1 MQELK
6 ELSVGALQPS
16 PTNPRKNLG
25 DITELVESVRTKGLI
40 EPIVARPLNGR
51 GTCEIVCGHR
61 RAAAAK
67 AAGLATV
74 PVLVRELNDDQVLDL
89 QLAEN
94 IDRADLSPL
103 EEAEAYALRL
113 ERGQSVQHVADR
125 IGRTPAYVAQRLKL
139 LELPQEAREA
149 LASGELT
156 LGVAQLIAR
165 IPNPKLQKEAL
176 NEFGPNPLEGC
187 AGVREAREGIEH
199 RYMLRLAEAQFDTAD
214 ATLVPAAGPCTT
226 CQKRTGNQTEL
237 FADVASP
244 DLCTDPPCHKKKVD
258 AEWSRRKKAAA
269 KSGIQVL
276 DDKESDKALHFG
288 SSYSGWAKL
297 DEKQYVGGKSR
308 SIRSILGKDTP
319 PTAIARDK
327 WNGKIVELVKKADLD
342 KALRAQGLL
351 AKDERPSKTERSAQQ
366 KAADRK
372 KKIRRAAIERVLALA
387 EEAGG
392 NVDQD
397 AAFSLVVRSFAAR
410 VWSEVQRAILDR
422 RKVPIDK
429 KLGAEGTILAYA
441 SKLSGDE
448 LIGLG
453 LELAMRSGAPW
464 NDYAHDKTRTLW
476 DEGLKLL
483 GVDCK
488 ELEAKIADEL
498 KAKAK
503 AGKSVAGQIAK
514 AQKATRATRKAKA
527 SAEPAV
533 DDFGNELADEVC
545 RGCGCSELDPCP
557 GGCAWAKPGLCT
569 NCVGDKPKGR
579 KAAPKGERERRKAR
593 IPGKP
598 GSKGKARAA
607 TARA

>member
-1 MQELK
+1 MQAKLK
-6 ELSVGALQPS
+6 EIEIGRLKPS
-16 PTNPRKNLG
+16 PTNPRKSLG
-25 DITELVESVRTKGLI
+25 DITELAESIRAKGII
-40 EPIVARPLNGR
+40 EPIVGRPIPDGY
-51 GTCEIVCGHR
+51 EIVCGHR

-74 PVLVRELNDDQVLDL
+74 PVLVRELDDDQVLDL

-165 IPNPKLQKEAL
+165 IPNPKLQEEAL
-176 NEFGPNPLEGC
+176 KEFGPDSFDGC
-187 AGVREAREGIEH
+187 ASVRETKESIEH

-214 ATLVPAAGPCTT
+214 ATLVPDAGPCTT
-226 CQKRTGNQTEL
+226 CLKRTGNQTEL

-244 DLCTDPPCHKKKVD
+244 DLCTDPPCHKKKLD

-276 DDKESDKALHFG
+276 DDKESDKALRSWSH
-288 SSYSGWAKL
+288 SGWAKL
-297 DEKQYVGGKSR
+297 DDKQYVGGKTR
-308 SIRSILGKDTP
+308 SIRSILGKDAP
-319 PTAIARDK
+319 PAALARDK

-351 AKDERPSKTERSAQQ
+351 EKEERPGKTERSSQQ

-464 NDYAHDKTRTLW
+464 HEHVYDKTRRLW
-476 DEGLKLL
+476 DEGLDLL
-483 GVDCK
+483 GVDFK
-488 ELEAKIADEL
+488 RIESSIADEL
-498 KAKAK
+498 KAKASTKKTNGAKPK

-514 AQKATRATRKAKA
+514 AQKATRRATRKAK
-527 SAEPAV
+527 S
-533 DDFGNELADEVC
+533 
-545 RGCGCSELDPCP
+545 RS
-557 GGCAWAKPGLCT
+557 
-569 NCVGDKPKGR
+569 
-579 KAAPKGERERRKAR
+579 
-593 IPGKP
+593 
-598 GSKGKARAA
+598 SARA
-607 TARA
+607 